1 MIAYSFRGNTF
12 SIYDNQNLK
21 IDVPEIIYYNVN
33 RWNFN
38 DVRCYKKD
46 NDFFFVNYG
55 NKSVIY
61 SVAEFKLNIMNI
73 IKACKCSVLNNDF
86 INQIK
91 LDIDNGVFINECK
104 RNHINGLISDCLFY
118 NINYSINRPFST
130 ESNYLLYDAR
140 SNIEILNPASSQ
152 IAVYNRYENNEP
164 VVSYIDNKNNKNFS
178 LPWEPL
184 TQNIDLED
192 IETTKKILNDLYE
205 ISNGERLEYT
215 NLILDYIFAM
225 LFKHN
230 AYHKQLD
237 WHLFPILLITG
248 TKASGKSTLVKTLCN
263 FFWNK
268 EDDFFYNSS
277 KLEGAN
283 LLTRFHNLHAL
294 NVLPIVLDDLQDISI
309 YTKIINPT
317 LTQGFITEEI
327 GSSSGKN
334 ITRKMFNTI
343 IITANNINIMQSG
356 GSDAAADRFI
366 ELNIIEQP
374 LNNVES
380 KKKFDKFVR
389 HSGYLN
395 TVGAVIL
402 SFAKKNANKILE
414 PIELPEFVWNLDN
427 RKIDYVKMLL
437 FGDRIRRVVM
447 SEINGQD
454 GCFTE
459 ELNFEKYFLGV
470 KYKTNITKNS
480 DVIHDALLSLMN
492 ENIYIQ
498 GKYYNLKQFIVSEE
512 YLSGSQTLIQNDEIF
527 NQILSNLGLYQATA
541 SKTEF
546 GESGQFVTTG
556 LFIKR
561 IKDNIYKNNHKQFT
575 ITSEMLA
582 KELPQYF
589 EKLVSINYYQR
600 SNKSLCNKKLASYT
614 ARFNA
619 MQFLIDNQLIDDDT
633 VAIVKSFSKYGSD

>member
-1 MIAYSFRGNTF
+1 MLNYKYNNNSFK
-12 SIYDNQNLK
+12 IYNDENLK
-21 IDVPEIIYYNVN
+21 IFVPELIFYDIN
-33 RWNFN
+33 RLNFT
-38 DVRCYKKD
+38 DSRCYKA
-46 NDFFFVNYG
+46 NNNFYLVNLG
-55 NKSVIY
+55 MKRSIF
-61 SVAEFKLNIMNI
+61 SEGEFNFNLFNI
-73 IKACKCSVLNNDF
+73 IKQCKCTPIGADF
-86 INQIK
+86 INLFNADLEDGSLIK
-91 LDIDNGVFINECK
+91 EINKNTRSGV
-104 RNHINGLISDCLFY
+104 ISDCLFY
-118 NINYSINRPFST
+118 NIYPSASRPFSS
-130 ESNYLLYDAR
+130 EYNYLFFQGRGDT
-140 SNIEILNPASSQ
+140 EVMEPASSYLA
-152 IAVYNRYENNEP
+152 IVNRYENGAPIIEHIKQE
-164 VVSYIDNKNNKNFS
+164 SKNFS
-178 LPWEPL
+178 LPWEYL
-184 TQNIDLED
+184 TRAPQD
-192 IETTKKILNDLYE
+192 KKEVNAILNALHRV
-205 ISNGERLEYT
+205 SNGERLEYT
-215 NLILDYIFAM
+215 NLILDYILAM
-225 LFKHN
+225 LFKYN
-230 AYHKQLD
+230 AFHKELD
-237 WHLFPILLITG
+237 WQLFPILLVTG

-283 LLTRFHNLHAL
+283 VLTRFHNLHAL
-294 NVLPIVLDDLQDISI
+294 NVLPIVLDDLQDISSYI
-309 YTKIINPT
+309 TMINPT

-327 GSSSGKN
+327 GSSGGKN
-334 ITRKMFNTI
+334 ITRKMFNTL

-356 GSDAAADRFI
+356 GSDAAVDRFI

-374 LNNVES
+374 LTSIES
-380 KKKFDKFVR
+380 KKNFQNLMSYSASFWKV
-389 HSGYLN
+389 GNLILN
-395 TVGAVIL
+395 II
-402 SFAKKNANKILE
+402 KKNTKTLTERIDY
-414 PIELPEFVWNLDN
+414 PDYVWNFDN
-427 RKIDYVKMLL
+427 RKSDFLKMLL

-470 KYKTNITKNS
+470 KHKTNITKNS

-512 YLSGSQTLIQNDEIF
+512 YLSGSQTLIQQDDIF

-561 IKDNIYKNNHKQFT
+561 IKDNINRNNHKQFT
-575 ITSEMLA
+575 ITTDMLA

-589 EKLVSINYYQR
+589 EKLVSVNYYQ
-600 SNKSLCNKKLASYT
+600 KSQKTLANKKLASYT
-614 ARFNA
+614 LRFNA

-633 VAIVKSFSKYGSD
+633 VAIVKSFGKYGSD